1 MVDTDQKLLMPT
13 HLNVNLLS
21 FAYNV
26 EQSPVFSWWDHSR
39 LSNSYQTAFQIVVS
53 KRLHELANQTYLFNS
68 GWVAVT
74 NNTAVKLAQL
84 SSLLQSGELY
94 YWQVRI
100 KDNHGNISDFSEPN
114 KFICDD
120 KLNESPK
127 GIWSSKTST
136 VDQELP
142 KLGNVA
148 FIRSPQITLNSAE
161 IDTAVITA
169 FSRGNEP
176 LFAQGFDLFMNGRSI
191 GVGSARPQADYD
203 GSDQTGIYYNKY
215 DVTEFIKNGKN
226 VISSLATASSKRKAF
241 WCQLD
246 VYRTDGTKKRV
257 IVTDSSW
264 KALDGSSAF
273 GDFGVKMRSLYFG
286 QVSEN
291 VDMRYYPQNWT
302 TVNFQDDGWDNA
314 WVNPNVMVNTSE
326 RLVPYRSENTL
337 RIDSH
342 QPTKKISKLG
352 PQNYLID
359 LGKEIIG
366 GVNVHLD
373 SQLLQ
378 RVTVLMGEQLK
389 DDGHVRHHL
398 ACGPDYVEN
407 WTLVQGEN
415 SFTTLQMK
423 NYRYIELVGF
433 KGDLKLNDINGWAME
448 QAFPETE
455 SSFES
460 DNDLLNREYELS
472 KYSIKAT
479 NQDVF
484 VDSQARERRPYE
496 GDLLVNGNTSYVVSS
511 HYSLGRHSLDYLID
525 NPTWPEDYKL
535 FNVEMAWLDYLY
547 TENDEL
553 LHDRYD
559 DLKVKFNRGKGADS
573 FDGAAHDFMGTL
585 RNGKGIDNFDEQVG
599 LVTND
604 GLIDWPIRERDG
616 FVEGEY
622 NTPFNAIYFGTYRMM
637 SKIAKVTN
645 HPNDVRFYEQRA
657 NRIKQQL
664 IDKLYDPQTGR
675 FYDSLN
681 KDLSVNKH
689 TSHHASAYALCY
701 GVYDGQNMADKISK
715 FVANDGEFIG
725 SVYFIYFM
733 LKGLID
739 SGHANDAITLLT
751 NDDNRK
757 DKKTFAAILDQL
769 NATIAPEAWSNAYK
783 PNLTLSHPW
792 GATPGLT
799 IVQGIMGINPIKPG
813 FETFRIKIRPG
824 NLSYLRVTTPSSR
837 GIIKAK
843 YKRENRHVQINV
855 DIPMNTEAVIDLEKG
870 SQTVVIQ
877 DIDGNQLSGDL
888 STENRATLSSGKYQI
903 SYELL
908 RSKQLHV

>member
-84 SSLLQSGELY
+84 SSLLQAGELY

-120 KLNESPK
+120 KLNEIPK

-169 FSRGNEP
+169 FSRGNES

-226 VISSLATASSKRKAF
+226 VISSLAIASSKRKAF

-378 RVTVLMGEQLK
+378 RVTILMGEQLK

-547 TENDEL
+547 TGNDEL

-657 NRIKQQL
+657 NRIKRQL

-701 GVYDGQNMADKISK
+701 GVYDGQNMADKISQ

-733 LKGLID
+733 SKGLID
-739 SGHANDAITLLT
+739 SGHATDAIALLT

-813 FETFRIKIRPG
+813 FETFRIKIRSG

-843 YKRENRHVQINV
+843 YNRENRHVQINV

-870 SQTVVIQ
+870 SQSVVIQ

-888 STENRATLSSGKYQI
+888 STENSFTLSSGKYQI
-903 SYELL
+903 AYELL
-908 RSKQLHV
+908 NTKQLHV